1 MEHSNLDIFM
11 HVRLVM
17 GFVISLSIAR
27 LLTGVSRFV
36 QHPSKVRVYPVHLI
50 WTISVLLMLIHFW
63 WWEFWLTGIPQWTF
77 TLYAFLIGFAIVMYL
92 LCSILYPDNLAEYAG
107 YEDYF
112 YSRRRWFFG
121 LFALTFVCD
130 FIDTLIKGADH
141 LQSFGPEY
149 LIRAP
154 VYIVLCAIAAWTA
167 DRRYHWAFAIANLA
181 YQVSFVGRLFMTLT

>member
-1 MEHSNLDIFM
+1 MDHSNLDIFM

-50 WTISVLLMLIHFW
+50 WTVSVLLMLIHFW

-149 LIRAP
+149 LIRPP

-181 YQVSFVGRLFMTLT
+181 YQVSFVARLFMTLT

>member
-1 MEHSNLDIFM
+1 MDHSNLDIFM

-50 WTISVLLMLIHFW
+50 WTFSVLLMLIHFW

-149 LIRAP
+149 LIRPP

-181 YQVSFVGRLFMTLT
+181 YQVSFVARLFMTLT